1 MLSRLHYCNAVLAG
15 LSAATLQCRRC
26 RVVNAA
32 ARLVFDLNR
41 RDIDN
46 VTSALRELHI
56 IDYPLNNES
65 STSCACSFTDHISD
79 LHTPVADM
87 PSRSSWRTSSNG
99 NLLLS
104 RTERRFPL
112 DIFLST
118 SFFSLSLSLRYCHL
132 LLLLT
137 LFLRAPVSGGCI
149 LPWCPVQCVLHFW
162 TNKLID

>member
-1 MLSRLHYCNAVLAG
+1 MLQRYCNFSTYAGLRISCRSIVLVLSRLHYCNAVLAG

-118 SFFSLSLSLRYCHL
+118 SFLSLSLLGIVICCSY
-132 LLLLT
+132 
-137 LFLRAPVSGGCI
+137 
-149 LPWCPVQCVLHFW
+149 
-162 TNKLID
+162 